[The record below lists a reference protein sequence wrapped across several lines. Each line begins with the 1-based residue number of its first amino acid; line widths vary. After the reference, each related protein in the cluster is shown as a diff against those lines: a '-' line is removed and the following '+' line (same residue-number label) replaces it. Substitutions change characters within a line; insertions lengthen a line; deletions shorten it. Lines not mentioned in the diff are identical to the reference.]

1 MKRTLITTFVIFL
14 LMFAHRSEAQETLT
28 LTMEQ
33 AKAHALEYN
42 RALQKAGISVEE
54 AQSSLW
60 QAVAA
65 GLPQVSGTI
74 DYTNYLG
81 FNMNFGGQS
90 IPFNPASNAKLTVS
104 QLLFSGSYWVG
115 VEMSKIAKSLSEKNK
130 IKTELDTKEAVSISF
145 HAILVTEQGR
155 KIILQNLANIKDIHK
170 KTSDMAKVG
179 LIEQTDAEQLSV
191 QVLNMEAALRSLDR
205 QLELAYNMMRLQL
218 GVPPDT
224 KIVLVGDIDEMA
236 KGVNAQSLANS
247 DFDPN
252 NNIDFQLL
260 KEQERLQEKQILMNQ
275 TEYLPTVS
283 GFYSYTHKL
292 KKASFDMSPPNVVGL
307 QANIP
312 VFSSFQRRSKVKQ
325 SKLQLRA
332 LQKDIE
338 QVNDQLNTQAKQLRY
353 NLQTAYDQYVI
364 QKENVEVTRKIF
376 KSNSLKHEQGM
387 LSSLDLTTAN
397 NNYLQAENN
406 LLTATGDLLKAQTEL
421 LKLLGTL

>member
-14 LMFAHRSEAQETLT
+14 SSFAHRSEAQETLT

-42 RALQKAGISVEE
+42 RTLQKAGISVEE
-54 AQSSLW
+54 AQASLW
-60 QAVAA
+60 QTVAA
-65 GLPQVSGTI
+65 GLPQVSGTV

-90 IPFNPASNAKLTVS
+90 IAFNPTSNAKLTVS

-115 VEMSKIAKSLSEKNK
+115 VEMSKIAKSLSEKSK
-130 IKTELDTKEAVSISF
+130 TKTELDTKEAVSTSF

-218 GVPPDT
+218 GVSPDT
-224 KIVLVGDIDEMA
+224 KIALVGDVDEMA
-236 KGVNAQSLANS
+236 KNVNAQSLTSS

-275 TEYLPTVS
+275 AAYLPTVS

-292 KKASFDMSPPNVVGL
+292 KKAAFDMAPASVVGL
-307 QANIP
+307 QADIP
-312 VFSSFQRRSKVKQ
+312 IFSSFQRRSKVKQ
-325 SKLQLRA
+325 SKLQLLA